1 MCFIHI
7 NYNHNRFVNDKGK
20 RDEEHKHKVNHTR
33 YRVSR
38 PRGNIDV
45 GGSKYEGYGLMLRG
59 SEPLLMGRKLKG
71 LKPMESGTKKRSTKA
86 SRDST
91 KEIDNLMRSDYPSRM
106 KGRKRTPIHN

>member
-1 MCFIHI
+1 MLTNIYLLLYIRIFSYIHI
-7 NYNHNRFVNDKGK
+7 YNRFCCIHV
-20 RDEEHKHKVNHTR
+20 
-33 YRVSR
+33 
-38 PRGNIDV
+38 
-45 GGSKYEGYGLMLRG
+45 LWQ
-59 SEPLLMGRKLKG
+59 LKG